1 MTSRNQTLA
10 STTKSEWIKFR
21 TVRSSVMGFIVFIV
35 LTIGLGI
42 LITAVIRNHWSHS
55 LPADRLTFD
64 PVTTSLAGTI
74 FAQFA
79 VGVIGVLFISSE
91 YSSGAIRTTLAAVPN
106 RFRLISAKLI
116 VLVASMFVVSEIVCF
131 SAFLIGQ
138 DIYRGVVPTASLSS
152 GVVLRTVILAG
163 VYLTLLSVLGFG
175 IGLILRQSAASIS
188 TFASLLLVLPLI
200 IFFLPESWQNSIT
213 KFEPSAI
220 GREMMS
226 TSPPSQLFGAWT
238 GTMLLIIYVAVVMCV
253 GMALMQR
260 RDA

>member
-1 MTSRNQTLA
+1 MSSNETLA
-10 STTKSEWIKFR
+10 STTRSEWIKFR
-21 TVRSSVMGFIVFIV
+21 SVRSSIMGFAVFVV

-42 LITAVIRNHWSHS
+42 LITAVIRNHWSQTS
-55 LPADRLTFD
+55 SIDRLTFD

-91 YSSGAIRTTLAAVPN
+91 YTSGSIRTTLAAVPN
-106 RFRLISAKLI
+106 RLRLVGAKLI
-116 VLVASMFVVSEIVCF
+116 VLIVSMFVVSEIVCF
-131 SAFLIGQ
+131 GAFLIGQ
-138 DIYRGVVPTASLSS
+138 GIYKGVVPTASLTS

-163 VYLTLLSVLGFG
+163 VYLTLLSILGFA

-188 TFASLLLVLPLI
+188 TFASLLLVFPLI
-200 IFFLPESWQNSIT
+200 VIFLPQSWQNSIT

-220 GREMMS
+220 GRAMMS
-226 TSPPSQLFGAWT
+226 TSTRAQLFGAWT
-238 GTMLLIIYVAVVMCV
+238 STMLLFIYVLVVLGV
-253 GMALMQR
+253 GMTLMER